1 MKIISVFNIK
11 GGVGKT
17 ATSVNLAYLA
27 AQDKANVLL
36 ADLDPQGA
44 SSFYFHV
51 DVNNPAKKIVKGD
64 KNINDLVVS
73 SGYEN
78 LDLLPAD
85 NDYRKFDFY
94 LKELKGKSK
103 WLSSFFK
110 PVSKQYDYIVVD
122 CPPNISLMSENILK
136 NSDIILV
143 PVVPTTLSVRT
154 YEQLLDFCKT
164 EGIDKKKL
172 VPFFSMYE
180 RRKNLHNE
188 TIETFM
194 KFHKNAVDVAVPYI
208 SEIER
213 MGVYKAPYTAIHPGS
228 EITYLYKQLWK
239 TVKKRVSVME

>member
-27 AQDKANVLL
+27 SKDKGAKILL

-44 SSFYFHV
+44 SSFYFKI
-51 DVNNPAKKIVKGD
+51 DVNHKQKKFVKGN
-64 KNINDLVVS
+64 KSVSDLIVE
-73 SGYEN
+73 SGYPN

-85 NDYRKFDFY
+85 NDYRKIDFY
-94 LKELKGKSK
+94 LKELKGKPR

-110 PVSKQYDYIVVD
+110 PVGKKYDYVIVD
-122 CPPNISLMSENILK
+122 CPPNIGLMSENILK
-136 NSDIILV
+136 NSDLILV

-154 YEQLLDFCKT
+154 YEQLIEFCKQ
-164 EGIDKKKL
+164 EEIDKKK
-172 VPFFSMYE
+172 VMPFFSMYE

-188 TIETFM
+188 TIEDFSN
-194 KFHKNAVDVAVPYI
+194 KYKNSVDVAIPYM

-213 MGVYKAPYTAIHPGS
+213 MGVYKAPYTSIHPDNDIS
-228 EITYLYKQLWK
+228 YLYKQLWK
-239 TVKKRVSVME
+239 SVKKKLV

>member
-27 AQDKANVLL
+27 SRDKANVLL

-44 SSFYFHV
+44 SSFYFNSAVNDSGKKTVKTGKSVADLIV
-51 DVNNPAKKIVKGD
+51 D
-64 KNINDLVVS
+64 
-73 SGYEN
+73 SGYPN

-110 PVSKQYDYIVVD
+110 PVGKQYDYIIID
-122 CPPNISLMSENILK
+122 CPPNISIFSENILK
-136 NSDIILV
+136 NSDLILV

-154 YEQLLDFCKT
+154 YEQLLDFCKE
-164 EGIDKKKL
+164 EGIEKKKL
-172 VPFFSMYE
+172 LPFFSMYE

-188 TIETFM
+188 TIEEFSTQ
-194 KFHKNAVDVAVPYI
+194 HKNAIDVAIPYI

-213 MGVYKAPYTAIHPGS
+213 MGVYKAPYTCIHPDN

-239 TVKKRVSVME
+239 GVKKKLG

>member
-27 AQDKANVLL
+27 STDKANVLL

-44 SSFYFHV
+44 SSFYFNT
-51 DVNNPAKKIVKGD
+51 DINNSAKKTVKKTKSVSDLIVD
-64 KNINDLVVS
+64 
-73 SGYEN
+73 SGYPN

-85 NDYRKFDFY
+85 NDYRKIEFY

-103 WLSSFFK
+103 WLTSFFK
-110 PVSKQYDYIVVD
+110 PVGKKYDYIVID
-122 CPPNISLMSENILK
+122 CPPNISLFSENILK
-136 NSDIILV
+136 NSDLILV

-154 YEQLLDFCKT
+154 YEQLLDFCKE
-164 EGIDKKKL
+164 EGIEKRK
-172 VPFFSMYE
+172 VMPFFSMYE

-188 TIETFM
+188 TIEEFA
-194 KFHKNAVDVAVPYI
+194 KDHRNLVDVAIPYI

-213 MGVYKAPYTAIHPGS
+213 MGVYKSPYVSIHPGS
-228 EITYLYKQLWK
+228 DITYLYKQLWK
-239 TVKKRVSVME
+239 AVKKKLQ

>member
-27 AQDKANVLL
+27 SKEKNAKILL

-44 SSFYFHV
+44 SSFYFHI
-51 DVNNPAKKIVKGD
+51 DVNHQGKKLVKGS
-64 KNINDLVVS
+64 KTVSDLIVE
-73 SGYEN
+73 SGYPN

-85 NDYRKFDFY
+85 NDYRKIDFY
-94 LKELKGKSK
+94 LKELKGKSR
-103 WLSSFFK
+103 WLSTFFK
-110 PVSKQYDYIVVD
+110 PVGKKYDYVIID
-122 CPPNISLMSENILK
+122 CPPNIGLMSENILK
-136 NSDIILV
+136 NSDLILV

-154 YEQLLDFCKT
+154 YEQLMDFCK
-164 EGIDKKKL
+164 EEDIDKKKVL
-172 VPFFSMYE
+172 PFFSMYE

-188 TIETFM
+188 TIEEFST
-194 KFHKNAVDVAVPYI
+194 KYKNAVDVAIPYI

-213 MGVYKAPYTAIHPGS
+213 MGVYKAPYTNIHPES

-239 TVKKRVSVME
+239 SVKKKLG

>member
-27 AQDKANVLL
+27 SKDKGAKILL

-44 SSFYFHV
+44 SSFYFKI
-51 DVNNPAKKIVKGD
+51 DVNHKQKKFVKGN
-64 KNINDLVVS
+64 KSVSDLIVE
-73 SGYEN
+73 SGYPN

-85 NDYRKFDFY
+85 NDYRKIDFY
-94 LKELKGKSK
+94 LKELKGKSR

-110 PVSKQYDYIVVD
+110 PVGKKYDYVIVD
-122 CPPNISLMSENILK
+122 CPPNIGLMSENILK
-136 NSDIILV
+136 NSDLILV

-154 YEQLLDFCKT
+154 YEQLMDFCK
-164 EGIDKKKL
+164 EEDIDKKK
-172 VPFFSMYE
+172 VMPFFSMYE

-188 TIETFM
+188 TIEDFSN
-194 KFHKNAVDVAVPYI
+194 KYKNAVDVAIPYM

-213 MGVYKAPYTAIHPGS
+213 MGVYKAPYTSIHPNNDIS
-228 EITYLYKQLWK
+228 YLYKQLWK
-239 TVKKRVSVME
+239 SVKKKLV